1 MQSEKPREDRAP
13 EQPRVKKGGKSQN
26 SAAAALRL
34 RLSSPG
40 YVKAAH
46 RGGAEAVVKVA
57 SFARGFEAQLIM
69 DYIGRAE
76 DKEKDSE
83 NPTEEVELINHKGE
97 VIKGKEEIK
106 KVYEEWAKDF
116 ERAKPGT
123 KRPPRD
129 ATHIIFSAGADNT
142 PKNRERVLLAAQ
154 EVAQEHFA
162 NKGYDYLVGLHQDAD
177 KPHVHFIV
185 RNHHREDGKKFK
197 LNPADLFV
205 IRDHF
210 ARSLRSVGLD
220 HVATLQR
227 DRPKDTAAIREE
239 IDTGIKRLKRK
250 ENWLRIQ
257 IEKKAPDVNAFK
269 HREAILDTVTRLNEQ
284 IKKVTKSKSPERA
297 ELMGETRKIKRALL
311 KSEPGLQT
319 QVEST
324 VRGLG
329 KNALR
334 YRELINELTNPQPK
348 APAVHLAPQ
357 ELESRKKYLALLEQR
372 TARDIAQARDA
383 IKKSEASKPDKELA
397 LDALRQHGRLMQGVS
412 IDKETDK
419 LLDRLSKEVENFGER
434 YKELRNPVSGEL
446 PRSALERI
454 QNRRILEKQAQGIE
468 KGIAQAQKSVRLA
481 PVSPKVREAAQK
493 MLTQHQ
499 QTMSRSLGR
508 SAAQEK
514 T

>member
-1 MQSEKPREDRAP
+1 MISQKPVEERAP
-13 EQPRVKKGGKSQN
+13 EGPRAKKGGKSQN

-40 YVKAAH
+40 YVKATH
-46 RGGAEAVVKVA
+46 RGGAEAVIKVA
-57 SFARGFEAQLIM
+57 SFARGFQTRLIM

-76 DKEKDSE
+76 DKEQDPE
-83 NPTEEVELINHKGE
+83 NPVLEVELENHKGE
-97 VIKGKEEIK
+97 IFKGKEEIQ

-142 PKNRERVLLAAQ
+142 PKNRNLTLLAAQ
-154 EVAQEHFA
+154 EVAQAHFDA
-162 NKGYDYLVGLHQDAD
+162 KGYDYLVGLHQDAD

-185 RNHHREDGKKFK
+185 RNHHREEKGPK
-197 LNPADLFV
+197 LRINPADLFV
-205 IRDHF
+205 MRDHF
-210 ARSLRSVGLD
+210 ARALREVGLD

-250 ENWLRIQ
+250 ENWLRLQ
-257 IEKKAPDVNAFK
+257 IEKKAPDVNALK

-311 KSEPGLQT
+311 RSEPDLQT
-319 QVEST
+319 QIEST

-348 APAVHLAPQ
+348 APAVRLAPQ
-357 ELESRKKYLALLEQR
+357 ERESRKKYLALLEQR
-372 TARDIAQARDA
+372 TARDIALAREA
-383 IKKSEASKPDKELA
+383 IKKIEASKPDKELA
-397 LDALRQHGRLMQGVS
+397 LDVLRQHGRLMQGVS

-419 LLDRLSKEVENFGER
+419 LLDRLAKEVETFGER
-434 YKELRNPVSGEL
+434 YKELRNPVSGGL
-446 PRSALERI
+446 PRSAVERV

-493 MLTQHQ
+493 MLKQHQ
-499 QTMSRSLGR
+499 QSMSRSLGR
-508 SAAQEK
+508 TQGK
-514 T
+514 